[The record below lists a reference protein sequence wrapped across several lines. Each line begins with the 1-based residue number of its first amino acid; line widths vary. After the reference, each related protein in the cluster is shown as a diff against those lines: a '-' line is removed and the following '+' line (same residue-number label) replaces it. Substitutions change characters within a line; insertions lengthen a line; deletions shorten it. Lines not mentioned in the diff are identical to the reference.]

1 MNGGRRMADGSDS
14 TSRFYNN
21 PCEPERADQDLD
33 VSLAL
38 KNFAFLSTNTL
49 TASADR
55 RPVDPPPVVKLK
67 VTCGEVGAEQDITMN
82 FESQLIIFTTLEV
95 ARPIANGRMY
105 AQNHR
110 PVLTGTCAAGT
121 SHLEKPFPAAYF
133 IFPDLS
139 VRHEGWYNLRFSLF
153 EKITN
158 EADRGV
164 DEHRETIQQHEDKHS
179 PSVWDGLVNRME
191 VRTSKFQVYS
201 AKKFPGLK
209 GSTELSR
216 LIADQGC
223 RVRIRREVRQRKRP
237 TKEGAEEDED
247 RVSAEQTP
255 TPSDAARSI
264 SRNSQTGSTYFQNF
278 PDRRYSNE
286 SSYAQQNALAPMRP
300 PQSPA
305 ERSNSWGTWTPA
317 PSSIVS
323 TFNMPPPAAKLQRPS
338 YSSYESNSS
347 NNTTISLPPLSHLDV
362 RNTINNTIGTNP
374 AGLYNI
380 PEIAPAQKRG
390 YSPHSSTYIDQSA
403 PIKDG
408 ARPDMVP
415 LQQPMPFKPAEPKFG
430 GGQGLGQGIME
441 ADSDEETSDSDDLLS
456 GDYTYKRADG
466 RRGNKVV
473 PHLMHYKSR

>member
-1 MNGGRRMADGSDS
+1 MD
-14 TSRFYNN
+14 
-21 PCEPERADQDLD
+21 
-33 VSLAL
+33 
-38 KNFAFLSTNTL
+38 
-49 TASADR
+49 
-55 RPVDPPPVVKLK
+55 
-67 VTCGEVGAEQDITMN
+67 

-121 SHLEKPFPAAYF
+121 SHLEKPHPAAYF

-158 EADRGV
+158 EADRGI
-164 DEHRETIQQHEDKHS
+164 DEHLETCQQQEDKHS

-209 GSTELSR
+209 GSTDLSR

-237 TKEGAEEDED
+237 AKEGVEEDED
-247 RVSAEQTP
+247 RQSIEQTP

-264 SRNSQTGSTYFQNF
+264 SRNSQTGSTYLPNY
-278 PDRRYSNE
+278 PDRRYSSE
-286 SSYAQQNALAPMRP
+286 SSYTQQNSLAPMRP

-305 ERSNSWGTWTPA
+305 ERSASWGQFIPA
-317 PSSIVS
+317 PPGVANH
-323 TFNMPPPAAKLQRPS
+323 FNMPPPANKLHRPFNP
-338 YSSYESNSS
+338 SYESGSNS
-347 NNTTISLPPLSHLDV
+347 NGNFSLPSLNQLDM
-362 RNTINNTIGTNP
+362 RNATNNTITTNP

-380 PEIAPAQKRG
+380 PETPAQKRG

-403 PIKDG
+403 PLRNG
-408 ARPDMVP
+408 ARPDTIPLQPLIP
-415 LQQPMPFKPAEPKFG
+415 LQQPTPFNPAEPTFAG
-430 GGQGLGQGIME
+430 GEGLGQGIME
-441 ADSDEETSDSDDLLS
+441 ADSDEEDTESDELLS

-466 RRGNKVV
+466 RQGNKVV
-473 PHLMHYKSR
+473 PHLRHYMSH